1 MIDSSHSLYKLIILY
16 MMNKV
21 TFPLTNS
28 QISDLILSENYAN
41 YFHIQESLAE
51 MIDSGLITSEKKNDT
66 VYYTMTDKGRETIR
80 YFENE
85 ISPEIRREISNY
97 LVLHSYQM
105 RSESSTTADYF
116 RNSDGDYTVN
126 CSVREGTHP
135 LIELKFTVPSETS
148 AKTLANNWKTKAQD
162 CYAAVMKILM

>member
-41 YFHIQESLAE
+41 YFHIQESISE
-51 MIDSGLITSEKKNDT
+51 MLGSGLISSEQKSGT
-66 VYYTMTDKGRETIR
+66 VYYSMTDKGKETIR

-85 ISPEIRREISNY
+85 ISQDIRREISNY
-97 LVLHSYQM
+97 LVLHSYQL

-126 CSVREGTHP
+126 CTVREGNHP
-135 LIELKFTVPSETS
+135 LIELKFNAPSERS
-148 AKTLANNWKTKAQD
+148 AKTLAENWKTKAQD